1 MSRPE
6 IRFGASPEFR
16 RTSEPRHWRVDPA
29 LHNTDGRCST
39 RKPFFGFSRE
49 SWRSKLFANAKT
61 VKLAADEVLFI
72 AGDPG
77 DGCYRVEQGLLKVS
91 MIAPSGAERILA
103 IVGSGGIVGELSTI
117 DGLPRSASVAAVR
130 DSELTFVSRATFQAF
145 AESNPQVYIHLVTLL
160 AARLRDTDAVVAA
173 GSFLPLKGRVARA
186 LLDLAEAFGQDV
198 GKGRILIRQK
208 VSQSDVAAMAGIA
221 RENVSRILNDW
232 IRDKLVSRLSGY
244 YCLENKTRLER
255 ESAI

>member
-1 MSRPE
+1 MPAPTNLFSVFPE
-6 IRFGASPEFR
+6 SLA
-16 RTSEPRHWRVDPA
+16 A
-29 LHNTDGRCST
+29 
-39 RKPFFGFSRE
+39 
-49 SWRSKLFANAKT
+49 KLFADAKLR
-61 VKLAADEVLFI
+61 KLNADEVLFV

-103 IVGSGGIVGELSTI
+103 IVGPGGIVGELSTI

-130 DSELTFVSRATFQAF
+130 DSELTFVSRAGFQAF
-145 AESNPQVYIHLVTLL
+145 AEAHPEVYKVLVSLL
-160 AARLRDTDAVVAA
+160 ASRLRDTDGVVAA

-186 LLDLAEAFGQDV
+186 LLDLAEAFGHDV
-198 GKGRILIRQK
+198 GQGRILIRQK
-208 VSQSDVAAMAGIA
+208 VSQSDVAGMAGIA

-244 YCLENKTRLER
+244 YCLENKKKLER

>member
-1 MSRPE
+1 M
-6 IRFGASPEFR
+6 ASP
-16 RTSEPRHWRVDPA
+16 SPA
-29 LHNTDGRCST
+29 NL
-39 RKPFFGFSRE
+39 FSVFPE
-49 SWRSKLFANAKT
+49 KLAKLLFAHAQQKT
-61 VKLAADEVLFI
+61 LAADEVLFL

-103 IVGSGGIVGELSTI
+103 IVGPGGIVGELSTI
-117 DGLPRSASVAAVR
+117 DGLPRSASVSAVR
-130 DSELTFVSRATFQAF
+130 DTELNFISRATFQTF
-145 AESNPQVYIHLVTLL
+145 AKQHAEVYEHLVTLL
-160 AARLRDTDAVVAA
+160 AMRLRDTDDVVAA

-198 GKGRILIRQK
+198 GQGRILIRQK

-232 IRDKLVSRLSGY
+232 IRDKLVTRLSGY
-244 YCLENKTRLER
+244 YCLENKAKLQR

>member
-1 MSRPE
+1 MAAVAPANLFSVFPE
-6 IRFGASPEFR
+6 SLA
-16 RTSEPRHWRVDPA
+16 V
-29 LHNTDGRCST
+29 
-39 RKPFFGFSRE
+39 
-49 SWRSKLFANAKT
+49 KLFANAKT

-130 DSELTFVSRATFQAF
+130 DSELTFVSRATFQTF
-145 AESNPQVYIHLVTLL
+145 AESNPQVYIHLVALL

>member
-1 MSRPE
+1 MPGPSPTNLFSVFPE
-6 IRFGASPEFR
+6 KLA
-16 RTSEPRHWRVDPA
+16 VQ
-29 LHNTDGRCST
+29 
-39 RKPFFGFSRE
+39 
-49 SWRSKLFANAKT
+49 LFAHAQPR
-61 VKLAADEVLFI
+61 KLAADEVLFL

-130 DSELTFVSRATFQAF
+130 DSELTFVSRATFQTF
-145 AESNPQVYIHLVTLL
+145 AETNPQVYIHLVALL